1 MGLGPWFLSC
11 PACHGGVGVTH
22 SSQKTGFLL
31 LVLVTLPLLAPP
43 GRWQKWLSW
52 ALILSLSCSQWPAV
66 CLAGGT
72 WSAADPR
79 GEVFEVVRT
88 DATIKP
94 EVRGFPEERLWRRVG
109 KAPPC
114 APEQAE
120 HGADPAQKAEKIL
133 ERMHG
138 DLRAGVSQGAREWP
152 GAP

>member
-11 PACHGGVGVTH
+11 PACRGGVTH

-31 LVLVTLPLLAPP
+31 PVLVTLPLLVPP
-43 GRWQKWLSW
+43 GRRQKWLSR
-52 ALILSLSCSQWPAV
+52 ALILSVSCSQWPAV

-79 GEVFEVVRT
+79 GEVFEVIRT
-88 DATIKP
+88 DTSMKP

-109 KAPPC
+109 EAPPC

-138 DLRAGVSQGAREWP
+138 DLRAEVSQGAREWP